1 MTRKKHHGTS
11 FEIFLAEN
19 GFLKE
24 ASLAVVKKVTAA
36 AGHPA
41 SANQRDAA
49 YRRLVRQIWL
59 RVENPFEPT

>member
-11 FEIFLAEN
+11 FEIFRAEN
-19 GFLKE
+19 GLLKG
-24 ASLAVVKKVTAA
+24 ASFAATKKVKAA

-49 YRRLVRQIWL
+49 YRKLVRQI
-59 RVENPFEPT
+59 